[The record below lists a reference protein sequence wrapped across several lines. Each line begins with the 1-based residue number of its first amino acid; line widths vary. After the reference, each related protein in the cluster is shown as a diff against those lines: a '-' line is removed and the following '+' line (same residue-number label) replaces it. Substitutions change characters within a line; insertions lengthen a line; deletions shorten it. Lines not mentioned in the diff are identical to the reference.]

1 MFFSYGVKHVFV
13 RIRSSRPEVFLRK
26 AVLKLRNKFT
36 GEHPC
41 RSVISIKLQ
50 RNWNHTSA
58 RVFSSKYAAYFQNTF
73 SQERLWMAASI
84 NLDCFTSWIDW
95 YFFYFFYSILTFSFI
110 RNLRIAILIF
120 YVWRWIYFM
129 VLWSQSLRFMNSNDR
144 WKVWT
149 AGLLHE
155 IRFHILLK
163 FQFVR

>member
-1 MFFSYGVKHVFV
+1 MKSNFDMGVLQWNCCIFSEYLFSKTPLDGWFC
-13 RIRSSRPEVFLRK
+13 RINCCRRLPKQL
-26 AVLKLRNKFT
+26 LKFT
-36 GEHPC
+36 KQKTPD
-41 RSVISIKLQ
+41 SIK
-50 RNWNHTSA
+50 
-58 RVFSSKYAAYFQNTF
+58 
-73 SQERLWMAASI
+73 
-84 NLDCFTSWIDW
+84 LDCFTSWIDW
-95 YFFYFFYSILTFSFI
+95 YFFYFFYSILIFSFI